1 MNISLNQVLLIRLMN
16 TKDKGNVGELV
27 ILSEFVKR
35 GVPVSIPYG
44 DNTRYDLI
52 AEFNGKLN
60 KIQVKYCSRVT
71 NEGSVICKSSSSK
84 NHTTNKRCDSYKDDV
99 DYMAFYIKP
108 WDIACLVPISDI
120 ENKLSFTI
128 RNSPTKNG
136 QNVGVHYVDDYLF
149 DKMVGPV
156 L

>member
-60 KIQVKYCSRVT
+60 KIQVKYCSQVT
-71 NEGSVICKSSSSK
+71 KEGSILCKSASV
-84 NHTTNKRCDSYKDDV
+84 NRDTGKRSTYESEV
-99 DYMAFYIKP
+99 DYLAFYIKP
-108 WDIACLVPISDI
+108 WDMACLVPMSEI
-120 ENKLSFTI
+120 KKKTTFTI

-136 QNVGVHYVDDYLF
+136 QSVGVHYVDDYLF